1 MNEMKSG
8 QSVLRS
14 LFIPCATVF
23 ISSFCI
29 MVLELVAGR
38 IIARYLG
45 ASLYTWT
52 SVIGVVLAGITI
64 GNYTGGRLADKFK
77 PVKVLSVLFAICAV
91 ACLVTIV
98 LNNLAG
104 RWTWLWQFNWPTRIL
119 LHVAVVFLL
128 PSALLGTISPV
139 VAKMAL
145 ERGLP
150 TGRTVGDIYAWGA
163 AGSIAGT
170 FAAGYYLIALMGTIS
185 IIWAVAAVMI
195 VMAMLYGAGL
205 WAVRAAAVILVTGA
219 IVGAGPWDWAKK
231 VSAAICLRSTT
242 NEVILYEDETNYC
255 YVAVKSMGGEP
266 EKRIFVQD
274 MLVHSEILMG
284 ERDKL
289 QYTYEQIMA
298 AITRRFS
305 GGQDKPFFLVLGGGG
320 YALPRYLER
329 FWPAG
334 TVDVAE
340 IDPGVTKAAFAA
352 FALDPN
358 TKINTISL
366 DARNYIDS
374 LIEKKRLGQ
383 QVSHYNFIYED
394 ALNDYSVPYQLT
406 TKEFN
411 DKLNDLMTNDG
422 IYMVELIDTLD
433 SALFLGS
440 LVNTLEQTFP
450 FVTVISEKDVMSF
463 NRNTFVVVAAKHKLD
478 LTDVCKG
485 YDVERSVW
493 YLNDSDIVQLRKKSN
508 SLVLTDDYAPVEN
521 LLAPVALRNV
531 DKQARKLAELAE
543 NYAWKGNVDK
553 ALKKLEALSK
563 ADPGVAVRAYGVIAL
578 ILTSNEKINEA
589 LLVYKSALERFTD
602 VQYRSQMPA
611 IRYEYAM
618 LLRKDGRDEKAAGQM
633 DILRQ
638 TCQQLL
644 DENPNQAEIQS
655 VMGKALFDG
664 RSFAKAA
671 EYFQKSVELQ
681 PGDIDN
687 NIYLIQTL
695 ELSGQREP
703 AVQAAQNAI
712 AYFTAQ
718 GREKDAE
725 TIKDYIAQI
734 LSRETYL
741 QKDNK

>member
-1 MNEMKSG
+1 
-8 QSVLRS
+8 
-14 LFIPCATVF
+14 
-23 ISSFCI
+23 

-38 IIARYLG
+38 IIARFLG
-45 ASLYTWT
+45 SSLYTWT

-77 PVKVLSVLFAICAV
+77 PIKVLSILFAICSV
-91 ACLVTIV
+91 ACLVTII

-119 LHVAVVFLL
+119 LHVTVVFLV

-185 IIWAVAAVMI
+185 IIWAIAAVMI
-195 VMAMLYGAGL
+195 VMALLYGAGF
-205 WAVRAAAVILVTGA
+205 WAVRAAAVILIGGA
-219 IVGAGPWDWAKK
+219 IVGAGPWGWAQRA
-231 VSAAICLRSTT
+231 SAAIGLREITK
-242 NEVILYEDETNYC
+242 EVILYEDETNYC

-274 MLVHSEILMG
+274 TLVHSEILMG
-284 ERDKL
+284 ESNKL

-298 AITRRFS
+298 AITHRFA
-305 GGQDKPFFLVLGGGG
+305 GGKNNPFFLVLGGGG
-320 YALPRYLER
+320 YALPRYLEK

-334 TVDVAE
+334 VVDVAE

-366 DARNYIDS
+366 DARNYVDS

-383 QVSHYNFIYED
+383 KISNYNFIYED

-411 DKLNDLMTNDG
+411 DKLYELMTDDG
-422 IYMVELIDTLD
+422 IYMVELIDVFD
-433 SALFLGS
+433 SGLFLGS
-440 LVNTLEQTFP
+440 MVNTLEQTFP
-450 FVTVISEKDVMSF
+450 FVTVISEKDVLSF
-463 NRNTFVVVAAKHKLD
+463 NRNTFVVIAAKHKLD
-478 LTDVCKG
+478 LADVCKG
-485 YDVERSVW
+485 YDVDRSAW
-493 YLNDSDIVQLRKKSN
+493 YFNDSEMAQLRKKSN

-531 DKQARKLAELAE
+531 EKQARKLAEQAQ
-543 NYAWKGNVDK
+543 NYAWNGNAGK
-553 ALKKLEALSK
+553 ALKKLEALSRS
-563 ADPGVAVRAYGVIAL
+563 DPAVAVKAYGVIAL
-578 ILTSNEKINEA
+578 ILTDSGRTNEA
-589 LLVYKSALERFTD
+589 LRVYKSAIEKFTD
-602 VQYRSQMPA
+602 SYYENQMPA
-611 IRYEYAM
+611 IHYSYAM
-618 LLRKDGRDEKAAGQM
+618 LLRKDGRDEQASEQIDMLMK
-633 DILRQ
+633 I
-638 TCQQLL
+638 CPPLL
-644 DENPNQAEIQS
+644 DENPNQAGLQS
-655 VMGKALFDG
+655 IMGKVLFD
-664 RSFAKAA
+664 RRDFAKAA
-671 EYFQKSVELQ
+671 EHFQKSLELQ
-681 PGDIDN
+681 PDDLDN
-687 NIYLIQTL
+687 NLYLIQTF

-703 AVQAAQNAI
+703 AVAAAQKAI
-712 AYFTAQ
+712 DYFTAQ
-718 GREKDAE
+718 SRDQDAE
-725 TIKDYIAQI
+725 TIRQYISQI
-734 LSRETYL
+734 LSRNTYL
-741 QKDNK
+741 QKDKN